1 MHDTYTSG
9 QKPRPA
15 QRAALLRRGAK
26 EALEMTVTEKVA
38 YLKGLVEGLGVD
50 ETSKEGRIIKA
61 IVEVLD
67 DIAQSVTEVE
77 DSVSEL
83 TEQVDAVDEDLEDL
97 EKDFYGDE
105 DEDDEDEDEDAD
117 YYELTCPKCG
127 EKVYLDD
134 DLLSDGEMTC
144 PKCGEKLEFDFS
156 DSADDAG
163 QEPENEGEDEGK

>member
-1 MHDTYTSG
+1 
-9 QKPRPA
+9 
-15 QRAALLRRGAK
+15 
-26 EALEMTVTEKVA
+26 MTITEKVA

-67 DIAQSVTEVE
+67 DVALTVSEVE
-77 DSVSEL
+77 DSISEV
-83 TEQVDAVDEDLEDL
+83 TEQVDAIDEDLEDL
-97 EKDFYGDE
+97 EKDFYGDDE
-105 DEDDEDEDEDAD
+105 DEDDEGDDSD

-156 DSADDAG
+156 TDDEDDICDGCVGHDDDEEDS
-163 QEPENEGEDEGK
+163 EKH

>member
-1 MHDTYTSG
+1 
-9 QKPRPA
+9 
-15 QRAALLRRGAK
+15 
-26 EALEMTVTEKVA
+26 MTITEKVA

-67 DIAQSVTEVE
+67 DVALTVSEVE
-77 DSVSEL
+77 DSMSEVA
-83 TEQVDAVDEDLEDL
+83 EQVDAIDEDLEDL
-97 EKDFYGDE
+97 EKDFYGDDE
-105 DEDDEDEDEDAD
+105 DEEDDEDDDSD

-156 DSADDAG
+156 ADDEDDICDGCAG
-163 QEPENEGEDEGK
+163 HDNDEEDSDKH

>member
-1 MHDTYTSG
+1 
-9 QKPRPA
+9 
-15 QRAALLRRGAK
+15 
-26 EALEMTVTEKVA
+26 MTVTEKVA

-67 DIAQSVTEVE
+67 DVALTVSEVE
-77 DSVSEL
+77 DSVSEVA
-83 TEQVDAVDEDLEDL
+83 EQVDAIDEDLEDL

-105 DEDDEDEDEDAD
+105 DDDDDDEDDDSD

-144 PKCGEKLEFDFS
+144 PKCGEKLEFDFGT
-156 DSADDAG
+156 DDDDVGYEESANQDD
-163 QEPENEGEDEGK
+163 EPEK

>member
-1 MHDTYTSG
+1 
-9 QKPRPA
+9 
-15 QRAALLRRGAK
+15 
-26 EALEMTVTEKVA
+26 MTITEKVA

-61 IVEVLD
+61 VVDVLD
-67 DIAQSVTEVE
+67 DMALTVSEVE
-77 DSVSEL
+77 DSLSEV
-83 TEQVDAVDEDLEDL
+83 TEQVDAIDEDLEDL
-97 EKDFYGDE
+97 EKDFYGD
-105 DEDDEDEDEDAD
+105 DEDIDEDEDEDAD

-156 DSADDAG
+156 ADEDDLCDDCADHDHG
-163 QEPENEGEDEGK
+163 GENDIEKP